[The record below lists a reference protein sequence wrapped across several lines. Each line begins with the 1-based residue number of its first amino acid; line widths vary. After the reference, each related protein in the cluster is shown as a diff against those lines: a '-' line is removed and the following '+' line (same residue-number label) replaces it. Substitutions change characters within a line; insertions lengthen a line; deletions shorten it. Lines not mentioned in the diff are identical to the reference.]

1 MQDDLSQRLAEID
14 IFRGLSSRQ
23 LKKLAG
29 QVREVHLDDGH
40 TVASE
45 GRGALGFHLILDG
58 QATVSSGGV
67 ERRTLGP
74 GDYFGEISLIDGKP
88 RSATI
93 VAKGAL
99 HTAVIDNTTF
109 QPLLDESP
117 QFARSL
123 LLVLCDRIRALE
135 QK

>member
-1 MQDDLSQRLAEID
+1 VEHRTGVRCSTSRVSGLPQGLGCGQPAAPSPRRPNAQDDLSQRLAEID

-23 LKKLAG
+23 LKKLAV

-74 GDYFGEISLIDGKP
+74 GDYFGEISL
-88 RSATI
+88 
-93 VAKGAL
+93 
-99 HTAVIDNTTF
+99 
-109 QPLLDESP
+109 
-117 QFARSL
+117 
-123 LLVLCDRIRALE
+123 
-135 QK
+135 

>member
-1 MQDDLSQRLAEID
+1 LSQRLAEID

-58 QATVSSGGV
+58 QDTVSSGGV

>member
-1 MQDDLSQRLAEID
+1 MQHDVAQRLAEID
-14 IFRGLSSRQ
+14 IFRGLTSKQMKR
-23 LKKLAG
+23 LAG
-29 QVREVHLDDGH
+29 QVREVRLEDGH
-40 TVASE
+40 TVATE
-45 GRGALGFHLILDG
+45 GHGALGFHLILDG

-93 VAKGAL
+93 VAKGPL

-109 QPLLDESP
+109 QPLIDESP
-117 QFARSL
+117 EFARSL
-123 LLVLCDRIRALE
+123 LMVLCGRIRALE
-135 QK
+135 KK

>member
-1 MQDDLSQRLAEID
+1 VQDDLSHRLAEID

-29 QVREVHLDDGH
+29 QVREAHLDDGH

-58 QATVSSGGV
+58 HATVSSGGV

-93 VAKGAL
+93 VAQGPL

-109 QPLLDESP
+109 QPLIDESP
-117 QFARSL
+117 EFARSL

-135 QK
+135 KK

>member
-1 MQDDLSQRLAEID
+1 MQQDVAQRLADID
-14 IFRGLSSRQ
+14 IFRGLAPKQ
-23 LKKLAG
+23 LKKLAA

-40 TVASE
+40 TVATE
-45 GRGALGFHLILDG
+45 GHGALGFHLILDG

-88 RSATI
+88 RSASI
-93 VAKGAL
+93 VAKGPL

-109 QPLLDESP
+109 QPLIDESP
-117 QFARSL
+117 EFARSL
-123 LLVLCDRIRALE
+123 LMVLCDRIRALE
-135 QK
+135 KR

>member
-1 MQDDLSQRLAEID
+1 MQDDLSRRLAEID

-29 QVREVHLDDGH
+29 QVREVRLDDGH
-40 TVASE
+40 QVSTE

-58 QATVSSGGV
+58 HATVSSGGV

-93 VAKGAL
+93 VATGPL

-109 QPLLDESP
+109 QPLIDESP
-117 QFARSL
+117 EFARSL
-123 LLVLCDRIRALE
+123 LLVLCERIRALE
-135 QK
+135 KN

>member
-1 MQDDLSQRLAEID
+1 MQHDVAQRLAEID
-14 IFRGLSSRQ
+14 IFRGLTSKQMKR
-23 LKKLAG
+23 LAG
-29 QVREVHLDDGH
+29 QVREVRLEDGH
-40 TVASE
+40 TVATE
-45 GRGALGFHLILDG
+45 GHGALGFHLILDG

-93 VAKGAL
+93 VAKGPL

-109 QPLLDESP
+109 QPLIDESP
-117 QFARSL
+117 EFARSL
-123 LLVLCDRIRALE
+123 LMVLCDRIRALE
-135 QK
+135 KR

>member
-1 MQDDLSQRLAEID
+1 MQHDVAQRLAEID
-14 IFRGLSSRQ
+14 IFRGLTSKQMKR
-23 LKKLAG
+23 LAG
-29 QVREVHLDDGH
+29 QVREVRLEDGH
-40 TVASE
+40 TVATE
-45 GRGALGFHLILDG
+45 GHGALGFHLILDG

-93 VAKGAL
+93 VAKGPL

-109 QPLLDESP
+109 QPLIDESP
-117 QFARSL
+117 EFARSL
-123 LLVLCDRIRALE
+123 LMVLCGRIRALE
-135 QK
+135 KR

>member
-1 MQDDLSQRLAEID
+1 VQDDLSHRLAEID

-88 RSATI
+88 RSATV

-99 HTAVIDNTTF
+99 HTAVIDSTTF
-109 QPLLDESP
+109 QPLIDDSP
-117 QFARSL
+117 DFARAL

>member
-1 MQDDLSQRLAEID
+1 VQDDLSQRLAEID